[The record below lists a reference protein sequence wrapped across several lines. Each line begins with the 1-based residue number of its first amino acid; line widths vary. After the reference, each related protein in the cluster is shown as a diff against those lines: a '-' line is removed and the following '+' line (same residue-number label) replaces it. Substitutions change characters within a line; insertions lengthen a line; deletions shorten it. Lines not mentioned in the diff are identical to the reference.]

1 MDAGGT
7 RKSQQIVRFDR
18 LGAGWDIRAS
28 SDENSS
34 PPHALVRRPP
44 PLCVEPLGGALR
56 PIPSVSPD
64 MSRSKS
70 TRKPTPLQRVDAN
83 CDARV
88 LCAEIRMLEQQLA
101 AERRARIAANKLV
114 GGFCDYYK
122 ERRR

>member
-1 MDAGGT
+1 
-7 RKSQQIVRFDR
+7 
-18 LGAGWDIRAS
+18 
-28 SDENSS
+28 
-34 PPHALVRRPP
+34 
-44 PLCVEPLGGALR
+44 
-56 PIPSVSPD
+56 
-64 MSRSKS
+64 
-70 TRKPTPLQRVDAN
+70 LQRVDAN